1 MEQNINISLITKQ
14 VTNNRKKMNNANED
28 NNDKT
33 QTNIALYD
41 FFSANQIKISEIL
54 TKIPYCKNYY
64 DTFVDYDFIDIGRI
78 GEKVIE
84 NVDLDLKYIVFNYND
99 EKRIGFRDFLFNLS
113 FGNKKFIF
121 NILRVLFNAKPF
133 NYNY

>member
-1 MEQNINISLITKQ
+1 MLTYINIYKMEQNINISLITNQ
-14 VTNNRKKMNNANED
+14 VTNNRKKMNIDED
-28 NNDKT
+28 NNDKN

-41 FFSANQIKISEIL
+41 FFSANQIKIREIL
-54 TKIPYCKNYY
+54 TKIPYCNNYY
-64 DTFVDYDFIDIGRI
+64 DTFLDYDFIDISRI

-113 FGNKKFIF
+113 FRNK
-121 NILRVLFNAKPF
+121 NLRSILD
-133 NYNY
+133 

>member
-1 MEQNINISLITKQ
+1 MEQNINISLITNQ
-14 VTNNRKKMNNANED
+14 VTNNRKKNNNADED

-54 TKIPYCKNYY
+54 TKIPYCNNYY
-64 DTFVDYDFIDIGRI
+64 DTFVDYDFIDISRI

-121 NILRVLFNAKPF
+121 KHCDL
-133 NYNY
+133 